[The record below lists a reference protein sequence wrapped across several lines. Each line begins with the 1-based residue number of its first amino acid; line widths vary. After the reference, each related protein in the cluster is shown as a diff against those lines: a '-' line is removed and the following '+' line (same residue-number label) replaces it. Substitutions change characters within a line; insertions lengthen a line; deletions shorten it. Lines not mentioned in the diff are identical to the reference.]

1 MTGGA
6 QRLGLGTV
14 QWGMPYGITNCS
26 GMATPETVANMLARA
41 RRAGVGLLDTAW
53 AYGDAERV
61 LGEQGALANGFSIVT
76 KTRPLK
82 GLELSPAESAKLVEE
97 AFRDSLSRLR
107 GGAVYGL
114 LVHHANDLLGPSGDA
129 LWVLMQK
136 LRSQGLVEKIGCSL
150 YDPQQFFLLQQR
162 YALELVQLPYNIYDQ
177 RYVTSGMAVH
187 ASSSGVEV
195 HVRSAFLQ
203 GILLSEPD
211 RLPSHLA
218 GVREHHAALWAQHE
232 ASGLSPLQAALGFC
246 LACPAINK
254 VIVGCERPEQWEGI
268 LEAAQ
273 AIVSPE
279 SLRSLARFATHDEAV
294 INPLRWN

>member
-14 QWGMPYGITNCS
+14 QWGMPYGITNRS
-26 GMATPETVANMLARA
+26 GMATPETVVKLLARA
-41 RRAGVGLLDTAW
+41 RQTGVGLLDTAW
-53 AYGDAERV
+53 TYGDAERV

-82 GLELSPAESAKLVEE
+82 GLDLSPAESAKLVEE
-97 AFRDSLSRLR
+97 AFHDSLARLR
-107 GGAVYGL
+107 GWAAYGL
-114 LVHHANDLLGPSGDA
+114 LVHHADDLLGPSGDA

-150 YDPQQFFLLQQR
+150 YDPQQFFLLEQR

-177 RYVTSGMAVH
+177 RYVTSGMA
-187 ASSSGVEV
+187 ARTRSSGVEV

-203 GILLSEPD
+203 GILLSEPA
-211 RLPSHLA
+211 RLPPHFA

-246 LACPAINK
+246 LACPDIDK
-254 VIVGCERPEQWEGI
+254 VIVGCEQPEQWEGI

-273 AIVSPE
+273 ATVSPE
-279 SLRSLARFATHDEAV
+279 SLRSLGRFAIHDEAV
-294 INPLRWN
+294 INPSRWK